1 MCLYLMW
8 APWCGDGGGN
18 LCSVPSRL
26 MICSLDSLTTGGHF
40 SSSFAQGTKVI
51 SRISAKSKTIL
62 CEYHPFP
69 RIANKVLWF
78 FRSNQW
84 KPKCMI
90 TNDQIRQK
98 SSSDLLDT
106 WRTSSHKGRWG
117 AVRFLCLRTQSLQI
131 TFHICFT
138 FFKSSH
144 IPFQICL
151 TF

>member
-26 MICSLDSLTTGGHF
+26 MICSLDSLTTRGHF

-51 SRISAKSKTIL
+51 SRISTKSKTIL

-69 RIANKVLWF
+69 RIAIKVLWY

-84 KPKCMI
+84 QPKCMI

-117 AVRFLCLRTQSLQI
+117 AVRFLCLQTQSLQI
-131 TFHICFT
+131 TFHFCFT
-138 FFKSSH
+138 FWKSLQIKFH
-144 IPFQICL
+144 ISNS
-151 TF
+151 